1 MASLHYPA
9 SKKKFLRKKFL
20 IDKFFEGKEWTR
32 FVVEFF
38 FWGGGE
44 GWASWGK
51 NTKNTSSHN
60 LIQYFILKFF
70 FFFKLQKCNF
80 KINVYVPLGLQ

>member
-38 FWGGGE
+38 FFWGGRGE
-44 GWASWGK
+44 LAGEK
-51 NTKNTSSHN
+51 
-60 LIQYFILKFF
+60 IQ
-70 FFFKLQKCNF
+70 
-80 KINVYVPLGLQ
+80 KIQVVTI